1 MGMKEGRDQRR
12 DELIKQFVSVEN
24 LIEQL
29 SKETGLGIDEV
40 AAEFMQMHQK
50 AGDSDLP
57 VFGSIDESFF
67 RFRGLEN
74 AHQHREILYE
84 MLDETIDGFG
94 HGDRSD
100 HFGWMNDGLIP
111 FLRKIGCD
119 VPIEI
124 PSWQPQ
130 EMHGPITNTDHHTKI
145 DRSDDSFGG
154 CEFIDHPLF
163 PEELSIAISAWNA
176 AVVQSEREQMRPG
189 AFIRKW
195 LSDNNPGLTKEAI
208 IRIGTIANW
217 EKNPGRAK
225 SNR

>member
-1 MGMKEGRDQRR
+1 MGIKERRDQRR

-24 LIEQL
+24 IIEQL

-40 AAEFMQMHQK
+40 AAEFMEMHQK
-50 AGDSDLP
+50 AEDSDIP
-57 VFGSIDESFF
+57 VFGSVDESFF

-74 AHQHREILYE
+74 AYQHREVLYE

-94 HGDRSD
+94 HGDCSD
-100 HFGWMNDGLIP
+100 HFGWMKEDLLQ
-111 FLRKIGCD
+111 FLLKIGCD
-119 VPIEI
+119 VPSEI
-124 PSWQPQ
+124 PTWQPQ
-130 EMHGPITNTDHHTKI
+130 ELPGPIANADHFSKI
-145 DRSDDSFGG
+145 DRRDDSFGG

-163 PEELSIAISAWNA
+163 PDELSIAITAWNA
-176 AVVQSEREQMRPG
+176 AVVQSERESMRPG

-195 LSDNNPGLTKEAI
+195 LTENNPGLTREAI

-225 SNR
+225 SK